1 MLWPKSRISIGVRK
15 FKFSTHHSETSIIKF
30 ARIFGVADGNEK
42 TKRKRQEMK
51 NVDNKVIVASGRPK
65 LSPCA
70 QLHTSLRRQQCILIC
85 FFVLVFI
92 SFLTQ
97 IYYWLNPNV
106 DDVFP
111 HFSLSSDPSP

>member
-1 MLWPKSRISIGVRK
+1 MLWPKSRISAGVRK
-15 FKFSTHHSETSIIKF
+15 FKFSTHRSETSVIKF

-70 QLHTSLRRQQCILIC
+70 QLHTRLRRQQCILIC
-85 FFVLVFI
+85 FFFWFSSVF
-92 SFLTQ
+92 
-97 IYYWLNPNV
+97 
-106 DDVFP
+106 
-111 HFSLSSDPSP
+111 